1 MANNATKKDNQFDAF
16 ETQDSDEDYLPP
28 PSGLS
33 YKQGRMKMKTRS
45 PQKLKKP
52 DYYRPVSN
60 TNQDSPKASDAAPQ
74 DDILFPKTTGLS
86 SADYIED
93 GNCAKKPNFHNK
105 PSRKP
110 PTILLRDTFIPAKKD
125 LRGNFELKRKYQYDK
140 KMRLDAKYAHDK
152 KKQKQTNNLTLEAV
166 TAAAIKTKVH
176 ETTNEGGGNTNLI
189 SSSIVHQTDKH
200 LKMKK
205 VQLPISNKEFP
216 FGTLVSICG
225 SNLDPERFEWK
236 SYPPTFYGVVQD
248 PSHYDLNEE
257 LEPNEDEELVEF
269 VLAGEYKWLNKSKP
283 NTTQKVVK
291 TQNLT
296 LMDYAPSTRIDRLHH
311 TAEGYKRNF
320 FADPGGWKIRRF
332 KEVCDGCG
340 CHFCYF
346 ANKKEEL
353 KAMMVKVSTG
363 TTKPNNEKR
372 YECYSRAIS
381 IVCPESRAKGVRI
394 RLGKCFYDYVRGA
407 FPDPEYKGF
416 RFSDDRSDDV

>member
-1 MANNATKKDNQFDAF
+1 MANNPKKKDNQFDAF

-105 PSRKP
+105 PSRKS

-166 TAAAIKTKVH
+166 TAAAIKTKLH
-176 ETTNEGGGNTNLI
+176 EYNNEGGGEYKFDF
-189 SSSIVHQTDKH
+189 IVHSPPNGQT
-200 LKMKK
+200 
-205 VQLPISNKEFP
+205 S
-216 FGTLVSICG
+216 
-225 SNLDPERFEWK
+225 
-236 SYPPTFYGVVQD
+236 
-248 PSHYDLNEE
+248 
-257 LEPNEDEELVEF
+257 
-269 VLAGEYKWLNKSKP
+269 
-283 NTTQKVVK
+283 
-291 TQNLT
+291 
-296 LMDYAPSTRIDRLHH
+296 
-311 TAEGYKRNF
+311 
-320 FADPGGWKIRRF
+320 
-332 KEVCDGCG
+332 
-340 CHFCYF
+340 
-346 ANKKEEL
+346 
-353 KAMMVKVSTG
+353 
-363 TTKPNNEKR
+363 
-372 YECYSRAIS
+372 
-381 IVCPESRAKGVRI
+381 
-394 RLGKCFYDYVRGA
+394 
-407 FPDPEYKGF
+407 
-416 RFSDDRSDDV
+416 